1 MKKVA
6 VLGCGGSGKSH
17 VARILGKALDAP
29 VTHLDAVYY
38 DRDWNE
44 LPMPE
49 FEARQRALVAE
60 PTWVID
66 GNYNSTLPV
75 RLRRCDTVIFLDL
88 PGTTCLW
95 GAVWRQIR
103 HGTSQNAATG
113 EYNRLHLGV
122 LRYICAYR
130 RKMRPKVLANIEDHA
145 QHATIVTLT
154 SRRQVR
160 HWLSEVAQAQSHS

>member
-1 MKKVA
+1 LPEQNNVDAAFDVGADMKKIA

-38 DRDWNE
+38 DSDWNE

-75 RLRRCDTVIFLDL
+75 RLQRCDTVVFLDL
-88 PGTTCLW
+88 PGATCLW
-95 GAVWRQIR
+95 GAVWRQLR
-103 HGTSQNAATG
+103 RGTGQNAATG
-113 EYNRLHLGV
+113 STTGCTWVSFATSAPTGER
-122 LRYICAYR
+122 CAPR
-130 RKMRPKVLANIEDHA
+130 CSPRSMNMPS
-145 QHATIVTLT
+145 TPPS
-154 SRRQVR
+154 SR
-160 HWLSEVAQAQSHS
+160 